1 VAGGALLFAL
11 DGTGALGARVAS
23 RLGVELAAHE
33 EREFE
38 HGEHKSRAL
47 VAVRGREVAVLHS
60 LHARPGS
67 SVNDALCR
75 LLFFVGSLRDAGAA
89 QVTAIAP
96 YLCYSRKDR
105 RTKDQDPVT
114 ARYVAQALEAVGAS
128 QVVTY
133 DVHDLAAFENA
144 FRVPAY
150 NLSAAGV
157 FADAVAPTL
166 RGDVVVL
173 SPDVGGVR
181 RAEAFRDALARRLGR
196 EIGSAFA
203 YKHRSG
209 GIVGGD
215 ALVGDVRGRTV
226 VILDDLIASGTT
238 IGRAARQCRERG
250 AARVVAMATHGVFTP
265 EASDALADPALD
277 EIVVTDSV
285 EPLALREDVLRRVR
299 VVSIAAGLS
308 EWISRGSA
316 SASRGSPP

>member
-1 VAGGALLFAL
+1 VAAGPLLFAL
-11 DGTGALGARVAS
+11 DGTRDLGGRVAA

-47 VAVRGREVAVLHS
+47 VPMGGRDVFVLHS
-60 LHARPGS
+60 LHARAGS

-75 LLFFVGSLRDAGAA
+75 LLFFVGSLRDAGAERI
-89 QVTAIAP
+89 TAIAP
-96 YLCYSRKDR
+96 YLCYSRKER
-105 RTKDQDPVT
+105 RTKPQDPVT
-114 ARYVAQALEAVGAS
+114 TRYVAQALEAVGVSRA
-128 QVVTY
+128 VTY

-144 FRVPAY
+144 FRVPAV
-150 NLSAAGV
+150 NLSAAEM
-157 FADAVAPTL
+157 FAEAVAPSL

-173 SPDVGGVR
+173 SPDVGGVK
-181 RAEAFRDALARRLGR
+181 RAEAFRDALERRLGR
-196 EIGSAFA
+196 EIDSAFA

-209 GIVGGD
+209 GSVSGD
-215 ALVGDVRGRTV
+215 TLVGDVRGRTV
-226 VILDDLIASGTT
+226 VILDDLIVSGTT

-250 AARVVAMATHGVFTP
+250 AARVLAMATHGVFTP
-265 EASDALADPALD
+265 EASDALADPALV

-285 EPLALREDVLRRVR
+285 EPLALRDDVLRRVR

-308 EWISRGSA
+308 GWISQGSA